1 MTARFVALVA
11 GVVCFFLAVF
21 TQGILT
27 LIEPSSR
34 TVDVTAVVRTDLGQL
49 KWMATEATDYTPLQQ
64 RGRRV
69 YLREGCW
76 YCHSQYVR
84 PVTGETRR
92 WGPVSE
98 AGEYAYDVPH
108 LFGTRRIGP
117 DLTRNGLKYGD
128 EWHYAHFWNPRM
140 LSEDSIMAPFR
151 GLYDAPADQIKIV
164 DAGDGNR
171 TLEKTSFT
179 QTMFDFGSKD
189 QIKLTPNSEGLL
201 FVPKQARGKFPL
213 VWTPNKE
220 YTGDTVQIAAET
232 DDLKA
237 LIAYVQKLGMNR
249 GKWRDLFEPQ
259 EIDVTDFTLPRSD
272 EWIAF
277 GKEVYERRCIGC
289 HGAKGDGNGAAATF
303 LYNQRPRNF
312 NAGVFKFRLS
322 QKPVPTDGD
331 LLRTITRGVRGTAM
345 PAWYELPL
353 NDRLAVIQYIK
364 YVLAVDRS
372 DAAKPYAYF
381 TEEPPG
387 QPLYIGQPPAPS
399 QDILAHGKDVW
410 QSAKCWECHG
420 QIGKGD
426 GEKAAGLKD
435 DFGFPVRPADLT
447 SGQFKSGPGVQDAFR
462 TISTGLSGTP
472 MPSYRDSLPE
482 TDRWAL
488 AYYILSLSA
497 FTDPLTGEPLKIS
510 AADRAALNNPKL
522 DANTPDEAYA
532 PAGTAK
538 RVTAAPGAADT
549 ALAEP
554 GHPLAQAGGDPMTQR
569 NN

>member
-1 MTARFVALVA
+1 MALVA
-11 GVVCFFLAVF
+11 GILCFFLAVI

-27 LIEPSSR
+27 LIEPSAR
-34 TVDVTAVVRTDLGQL
+34 TADVTAVVRTDLGQL
-49 KWMATEATDYTPLQQ
+49 KWMATEATDYTSLQQ
-64 RGRRV
+64 RGRGV

-98 AGEYAYDVPH
+98 AGEYAFDVPH

-117 DLTRNGLKYGD
+117 DLTRVGLKYGD

-151 GLYDAPADQIKIV
+151 GLFDATEQRVKIV
-164 DAGDGNR
+164 DDGAGNR
-171 TLEKTSFT
+171 TLDKTSIT
-179 QTMFDFGSKD
+179 QTLFDFGSKE
-189 QIKLTPNSEGLL
+189 QVKLTPSPDGLL
-201 FVPKQARGKFPL
+201 FVPLQARGKFPL
-213 VWTPNKE
+213 IWTPNKE
-220 YTGDTVQIAAET
+220 YSGEAVRIAAET
-232 DDLKA
+232 EDLKA

-259 EIDVTDFTLPRSD
+259 EIEVTDVTLPRSA
-272 EWIAF
+272 EWIAY

-289 HGAKGDGNGAAATF
+289 HGAKGDGNGPAATF

-312 NAGVFKFRLS
+312 SLGVFKFRLS

-353 NDRLAVIQYIK
+353 TDRLAVIQYIK
-364 YVLAVDRS
+364 YELAVDRS

-387 QPLYIGQPPAPS
+387 QPLYVGKPPAPS
-399 QDILAHGKDVW
+399 QEIVTHGKDVW
-410 QSAKCWECHG
+410 QNAKCWECHG
-420 QIGKGD
+420 QTGKGD

-435 DFGFPVRPADLT
+435 DFGFPIRPADLT
-447 SGQFKSGPGVQDAFR
+447 SGQFKSGPAVQDIFR
-462 TISTGLSGTP
+462 TMSTGLSGTP
-472 MPSYRDSLPE
+472 MPTYRDSLPE
-482 TDRWAL
+482 PDRWAL
-488 AYYILSLSA
+488 AYYVLSLSA
-497 FTDPLTGEPLKIS
+497 FKDPLTGEPLKIS
-510 AADRAALNNPKL
+510 AADRTALDNPNL
-522 DANTPDEAYA
+522 EANTPDDAYGGG
-532 PAGTAK
+532 PK
-538 RVTAAPGAADT
+538 RSASTSDT
-549 ALAEP
+549 ASAEP
-554 GHPLAQAGGDPMTQR
+554 AHGLVQAAGDAVPQR
-569 NN
+569 NK